1 LLLSVCTIAQEFD
14 MSSARKTIGIL
25 AFTQIAS
32 WGSLYY
38 AFAVLAPSIGR
49 ELGITAETAF
59 AAFSWSLLVAGV
71 AATPVG
77 ALVDRHG
84 GRWVMAAGSLASAL
98 GLAWMSRCTTVVS
111 YFGAW
116 SVIGL
121 AMALTLYEAAFA
133 TINRKVEVG
142 APRAISTLT
151 LFAGFA
157 STIFWP
163 LTLAVSSH
171 LGWRDTYLA
180 YAALQ
185 LAVCLPLHLWL
196 GRDVPRAPVC
206 ANAPRDSHTLAEAVR
221 HPAFWKLALAFSANV
236 FIFSALA
243 VHLIPLLQSLGHS
256 AATAVLLASLV
267 GPMQVAGRIG
277 ERTLARDKAPQA
289 VGRFVFATLP
299 FGLLA
304 LALLGTRA
312 WAVALF
318 CVLYGMSNGV
328 LTIIRGTL
336 PRAMF
341 GARHYGAITGAL
353 AMPSLLSKAA
363 GPLVA
368 AAILS
373 GASGK
378 VVLPLVLFGCALAS
392 LLLYLSA
399 VRPDQPV
406 LDGAALSSYPRRSI
420 PD

>member
-1 LLLSVCTIAQEFD
+1 
-14 MSSARKTIGIL
+14 MSPVHKTIGIL
-25 AFTQIAS
+25 AFTQIVS

-49 ELGITAETAF
+49 ALGIAAETAF

-84 GRWVMAAGSLASAL
+84 GRWVMAAGSLVSAL
-98 GLAWMSRCTTVVS
+98 GLAWLAHCTTPAA

-116 SVIGL
+116 TLIGL

-133 TINRKVEVG
+133 TLNRKLEAD

-163 LTLAVSSH
+163 LTQA
-171 LGWRDTYLA
+171 LGARLDWRDIYLL

-185 LAVCLPLHLWL
+185 LALCLPLHLRL
-196 GRDVPRAPVC
+196 GSDAPRAPAC
-206 ANAPRDSHTLAEAVR
+206 ASAPRDSHTLAEAVR

-243 VHLIPLLQSLGHS
+243 AHLIPLLRSLGHS
-256 AATAVLLASLV
+256 AATAVLLAALV

-277 ERTLARDKAPQA
+277 ERTLHRFHPGGLAPQA

-318 CVLYGMSNGV
+318 CMLYGMSNGV

-336 PRAMF
+336 PRALF
-341 GARHYGAITGAL
+341 GSRHYGAIAGAL
-353 AMPSLLSKAA
+353 AAPSLLSKAA
-363 GPLVA
+363 GPLLG

-373 GASGK
+373 GAAGPAL
-378 VVLPLVLFGCALAS
+378 LPLALFGCALAS

-399 VRPDQPV
+399 VKRASTA
-406 LDGAALSSYPRRSI
+406 GAPETART
-420 PD
+420 

>member
-1 LLLSVCTIAQEFD
+1 

-38 AFAVLAPSIGR
+38 AFAVLAPSIR
-49 ELGITAETAF
+49 TELGISAETAF
-59 AAFSWSLLVAGV
+59 AAFSWSLLVAGI

-84 GRWVMAAGSLASAL
+84 GRYVMAAGSVASAL
-98 GLAWMSRCTTVVS
+98 GLALLSRAGGAAS
-111 YFGAW
+111 YFIAW

-121 AMALTLYEAAFA
+121 AMSLTLYEAAFA
-133 TINRKVEVG
+133 TINRKVDAG

-163 LTLAVSSH
+163 LTLAIASR

-185 LAVCLPLHLWL
+185 LAACLPLHLWL
-196 GRDVPRAPVC
+196 GRDAPRAPVR
-206 ANAPRDSHTLAEAVR
+206 ADAPRDSHTLAEAVR
-221 HPAFWKLALAFSANV
+221 HPAFWKLALAFSANI

-256 AATAVLLASLV
+256 ASTAVLLAALV

-277 ERTLARDKAPQA
+277 ERTLARGQAPQA
-289 VGRFVFATLP
+289 VGRFVFSTLP

-304 LALLGTRA
+304 LALFGTRA

-318 CVLYGMSNGV
+318 CMLYGMSNGV

-336 PRAMF
+336 PRVLF
-341 GARHYGAITGAL
+341 GARHYGAITGAM
-353 AMPSLLSKAA
+353 AAPSLLSKAA
-363 GPLVA
+363 GPLIA

-373 GASGK
+373 GASGT

-399 VRPDQPV
+399 IKPV
-406 LDGAALSSYPRRSI
+406 PTDGVAEMAGT
-420 PD
+420 

>member
-1 LLLSVCTIAQEFD
+1 MNQIDA
-14 MSSARKTIGIL
+14 AL
-25 AFTQIAS
+25 AV
-32 WGSLYY
+32 
-38 AFAVLAPSIGR
+38 AVLG
-49 ELGITAETAF
+49 
-59 AAFSWSLLVAGV
+59 AG
-71 AATPVG
+71 PVG
-77 ALVDRHG
+77 L
-84 GRWVMAAGSLASAL
+84 AAAAHLRERGMKPP
-98 GLAWMSRCTTVVS
+98 GLAWMSRCTTVLS

-116 SVIGL
+116 SLIGL

-133 TINRKVEVG
+133 TINRKAEAD

-163 LTLAVSSH
+163 LTLALAFR

-196 GRDVPRAPVC
+196 GGDAPRAPVG
-206 ANAPRDSHTLAEAVR
+206 ANAPRDSHTLAEAIR

-243 VHLIPLLQSLGHS
+243 AHLVPLLQSLGHG
-256 AATAVLLASLV
+256 AATAVLLAALV

-277 ERTLARDKAPQA
+277 ERTLARAKAPQA

-318 CVLYGMSNGV
+318 CMLYGMSNGV

-336 PRAMF
+336 PRVLF
-341 GARHYGAITGAL
+341 GTRHYGAISGAL
-353 AMPSLLSKAA
+353 AAPSLLSKAA

-373 GASGK
+373 GAAGK
-378 VVLPLVLFGCALAS
+378 LMLPLVLFGCALAS

-399 VRPDQPV
+399 IRPAQPV
-406 LDGAALSSYPRRSI
+406 LDGAVLASYPRRST

>member
-1 LLLSVCTIAQEFD
+1 

-25 AFTQIAS
+25 AATQIIS
-32 WGSLYY
+32 WGTLYY
-38 AFAVLAPSIGR
+38 AFAVLAPSIQR
-49 ELGITAETAF
+49 ELGIPAETAF

-84 GRWVMAAGSLASAL
+84 GRWVMAAGSLGSAL
-98 GLAWMSRCTTVVS
+98 GLAWMSRCTSTVS

-116 SVIGL
+116 SLIGL

-133 TINRKVEVG
+133 TINRKVEAS

-157 STIFWP
+157 STLFWP
-163 LTLAVSSH
+163 LTLALAAR

-185 LAVCLPLHLWL
+185 LAICLPLHLWL
-196 GRDVPRAPVC
+196 GRDSARAPVC

-221 HPAFWKLALAFSANV
+221 HPAFWKLALAFSANI

-256 AATAVLLASLV
+256 AGTAVLLAALV

-289 VGRFVFATLP
+289 VGRFVFSTLP

-304 LALLGTRA
+304 LALLGTQA

-336 PRAMF
+336 PRVLF
-341 GARHYGAITGAL
+341 GTRHYGAITGAL
-353 AMPSLLSKAA
+353 AAPSLLSKAA
-363 GPLVA
+363 GPLLA

-373 GASGK
+373 GPSGK
-378 VVLPLVLFGCALAS
+378 QALPLVLFGCALAS

-399 VRPDQPV
+399 IKPAAIA
-406 LDGAALSSYPRRSI
+406 GAREVAGT
-420 PD
+420 

>member
-1 LLLSVCTIAQEFD
+1 
-14 MSSARKTIGIL
+14 MSARKPIGIL
-25 AFTQIAS
+25 AFTQIVS

-38 AFAVLAPSIGR
+38 AFAVLAPAIGR
-49 ELGITAETAF
+49 ELGLAAATTF

-84 GRWVMAAGSLASAL
+84 GRYVMAAGSLASAL
-98 GLAWMSRCTTVVS
+98 GLAWLARCTTTAS
-111 YFGAW
+111 YVGAW
-116 SVIGL
+116 TLIGL

-133 TINRKVEVG
+133 TINRKLDAE

-163 LTLAVSSH
+163 LTQGLAAR
-171 LGWRDTYLA
+171 LDWRDIYLL

-196 GRDVPRAPVC
+196 GRDAPRPPLC
-206 ANAPRDSHTLAEAVR
+206 ASAPRDSHTLAEAVR
-221 HPAFWKLALAFSANV
+221 HPVFWKLALAFSANV

-243 VHLIPLLQSLGHS
+243 AHLIPLLRALGHS
-256 AATAVLLASLV
+256 AASAVLLAALV
-267 GPMQVAGRIG
+267 GPMQVAGRLG
-277 ERTLARDKAPQA
+277 ERTLARGRAPQA

-336 PRAMF
+336 PRALF
-341 GARHYGAITGAL
+341 GSRHYGAITGAL
-353 AMPSLLSKAA
+353 AAPSLLSKAA
-363 GPLVA
+363 GPLVGA
-368 AAILS
+368 AVLS
-373 GASGK
+373 GAGSPAA
-378 VVLPLVLFGCALAS
+378 LPLALFGCALVS

-399 VRPDQPV
+399 VRP
-406 LDGAALSSYPRRSI
+406 AAMAATPETLRT
-420 PD
+420 